1 MDLIANYQPRK
12 ITPAQWAVVADF
24 VRDVVAETYTDDDS
38 LTNVRGAASLLARLA
53 VWGHDVGGHPLDATH
68 VLDHEIVEMFV
79 AHELSDLSLRSR
91 GRSRSILLRM
101 ARTSNPVWNGPAEG
115 PQYGYRGPL
124 APYTDAELAL
134 CRDWAFGQP
143 TAHRRHACSLVLA
156 LGLGAGLRAGEMG
169 TLRVRDVFDDG
180 DDGIIVRPSGYRDAG
195 PRDVPLLAEWEDTLR
210 AEIAGLEP
218 DDRVFLPGRPT
229 DSTSAVHNLLKQT
242 TPVAGFRPD
251 TRQMRT
257 TWIVGHIYAEIP
269 ATALAEAAG
278 LSSLRHFER
287 WTNNVPGRT
296 ALEVRQWL
304 RRRPDGTTAARPQND
319 DVVRQA
325 GRPHL
330 TVVE

>member
-53 VWGHDVGGHPLDATH
+53 VWVHDVGGHPLDATH

-101 ARTSNPVWNGPAEG
+101 ARTSNPEWDGPAEG
-115 PQYGYRGPL
+115 PQYGYQVPL
-124 APYTDAELAL
+124 APYTAAELAL
-134 CRDWAFGQP
+134 CRDWANGQP
-143 TAHRRHACSLVLA
+143 TAHRRHACTLVLA
-156 LGLGAGLRAGEMG
+156 LGLGGGLRAGEMG

-180 DDGIIVRPSGYRDAG
+180 DDGIILRPSGYRGAG

-229 DSTSAVHNLLKQT
+229 DSTSAVHNLLKET